1 MSDTEKTQDN
11 VQPNVTEISPEW
23 QERRT
28 WQVQKEQEIRLQ
40 VRLEMEELLKI
51 WKQTELVEVRKEY
64 EKLMQE
70 GVTKAFD
77 EWKAEQAPPTPE
89 DIQKL
94 LSQEYETFN
103 LPVVYADEDGE
114 TKNEAFVIRELPQA
128 AEKKFYRQFKSRVLD
143 KVSMLAAFDQENMN
157 AKFEDKLKAIIEI
170 VDDGFDVLSEAV
182 AIILNPFGKKSHITT
197 QWVQENISS
206 DRQWRILE
214 AQIHVNRLKDFFSN
228 VSLSGQRM
236 MTTMTG
242 PSFQQS
248 QPLVR

>member
-1 MSDTEKTQDN
+1 MADQEKPQDN
-11 VQPNVTEISPEW
+11 VQTNVPEASPEW
-23 QERRT
+23 QERRK

-51 WKQTELVEVRKEY
+51 WKQNELTEIRKEY
-64 EKLMQE
+64 EKLLQE
-70 GVTKAFD
+70 GTKKAFD
-77 EWKAEQAPPTPE
+77 EWKAEQTPPTSE

-103 LPVVYADEDGE
+103 LPVVFADDAGE
-114 TKNEAFVIRELPQA
+114 TKNVAFVIRELPQS
-128 AEKKFYRQFKSRVLD
+128 AEKKFYRQFKSKVLD

-157 AKFEDKLKAIIEI
+157 AKFEDKLKAIIEMI
-170 VDDGFDVLSEAV
+170 DDGFDVLAEAV
-182 AIILNPFGKKSHITT
+182 AIILNPFGKTSYINTK
-197 QWVQENISS
+197 WVQDNISS

-242 PSFQQS
+242 PSFPQ
-248 QPLVR
+248 